1 MLTEYSQIIKKANNE
16 LLQSRMPI
24 EINEILKIM
33 ASQREG
39 IRFTPIPFISM
50 ATGYITLG
58 QKSAI
63 KKVVISTFVIIRKTF
78 R

>member
-33 ASQREG
+33 AS
-39 IRFTPIPFISM
+39 
-50 ATGYITLG
+50 
-58 QKSAI
+58 
-63 KKVVISTFVIIRKTF
+63 
-78 R
+78 